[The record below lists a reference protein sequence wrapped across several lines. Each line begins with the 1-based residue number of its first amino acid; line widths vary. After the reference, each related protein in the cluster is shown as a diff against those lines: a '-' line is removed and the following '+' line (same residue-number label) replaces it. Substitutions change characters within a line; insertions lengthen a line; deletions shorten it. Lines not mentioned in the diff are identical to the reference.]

1 MKKPKDFKTSIL
13 LLGSVIAVIVC
24 SILLSSCSSY
34 TCPTYAGI
42 NKAKAKPYKNYQ
54 HSKSPYITKR

>member
-1 MKKPKDFKTSIL
+1 MKKPKDFKASML
-13 LLGSVIAVIVC
+13 LLGSVIVIIIV
-24 SILLSSCSSY
+24 SMFLSSCSSY

-54 HSKSPYITKR
+54 HSKSPYISRR